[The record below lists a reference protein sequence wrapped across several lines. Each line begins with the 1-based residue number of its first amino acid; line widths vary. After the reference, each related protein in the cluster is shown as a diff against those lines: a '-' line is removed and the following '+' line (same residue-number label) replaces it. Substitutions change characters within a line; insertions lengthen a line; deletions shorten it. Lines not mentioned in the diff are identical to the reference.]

1 MKKIVYSALCAAALA
16 AAGCS
21 DFLDTSSPSKVDKT
35 FVFQDISRYSAILD
49 GAYETWRGAANS
61 HLYGA
66 GLFYASDCASDIERH
81 PESYNAQPARH
92 VPECFYVNGTETG
105 IYDTDSYQ
113 AEGSYAYT
121 QAFKTIAQ
129 ANAVINAVESSE
141 SFEELL
147 AAGPS
152 KEGQLYGEAMA
163 LRATCYRELIRF
175 YGDVPY
181 TKEFGTPADDIVS
194 RDAIYD
200 DLLKDLVRVE
210 PIMYRVGEEGVQKDQ
225 FSRTY
230 VQGLIGRMALE
241 AGGYHTRRGDMP
253 ADFYV
258 DGEGNPLTFETIGKP
273 NANAGNAVYG
283 RRTDWK
289 AKYQLAKTYFGK
301 CLENS
306 GTAQLVLTDP
316 RAAEKGRV
324 YGNPY
329 QYFFQQMHLPDETFA
344 TESIYEYTMTRGD
357 SNERPYS
364 SGRPSSGGG
373 TRKDSDGYPCKNYGQ
388 FRFNPAF
395 YYGVFDPNDMRRDVA
410 ATVTGSQG
418 KNGTEKLIPIAPNS
432 KADGGGIA
440 LNKWD
445 ENRVELPWT
454 KQRQS
459 GINGPYMRI
468 SEIYLGYAEACAA
481 LNQDIATA
489 TQYLKT
495 IRERSF
501 PVGKANTD
509 AFIAKEGGLLNAVI
523 AERGF
528 EYAGEGDRRW
538 TLIRT
543 GLIGKKIKEIK
554 ELTKKMLDGLAASGS
569 YTFENGNVISDYIY
583 TKLVDA
589 KSQYGHRL
597 TAQTPEGMENDP
609 VLYPGWRG
617 QHDDWANVA
626 EQQNI
631 KNGFKSANVTKTNL
645 AIEGLFKPL
654 TAARKAELEAEG
666 SGYTKVE
673 WGKALVDNKDDY
685 YEKLFNGYDYESA
698 PIYLWPFTPNTCL
711 TEGLHNGYGFSDH

>member
-1 MKKIVYSALCAAALA
+1 MKKIVYSALCVAALA
-16 AAGCS
+16 AAPSCS
-21 DFLDTSSPSKVDKT
+21 DYLDTSSPSTVNGE
-35 FVFQDISRYSAILD
+35 FVFSNMTTARTAMD
-49 GAYETWRGAANS
+49 GAYDAWRGTANS
-61 HLYGA
+61 HVFGA

-81 PESYNAQPARH
+81 PEAYTAQLPRH
-92 VPECFYVNGTETG
+92 LPECFYVNGTETAA
-105 IYDTDSYQ
+105 YDNVNYQ
-113 AEGSYAYT
+113 KESNAYT
-121 QAFKTIAQ
+121 NLYATISKC
-129 ANAVINAVESSE
+129 NAIITAMENASY
-141 SFEELL
+141 FEEIMS
-147 AAGPS
+147 AGVPS
-152 KEGQLYGEAMA
+152 NQTQLYGEAIA
-163 LRATCYRELIRF
+163 LRATCYRELIKY

-181 TKEFGTPADDIVS
+181 NDTFGVPAGGLAP
-194 RDAIYD
+194 RDSIYD
-200 DLLKDLVRVE
+200 VVLKDLQVVE
-210 PIMYRVGEEGVQKDQ
+210 PLMYIVGENGIDKGQM
-225 FSRTY
+225 SRTY

-241 AGGYHTRRGDMP
+241 AGGYQTRRGDMP

-258 DGEGNPLTFETIGKP
+258 DGEGNTLTFETIGKP

-283 RRTDWK
+283 RRSDWK

-329 QYFFQQMHLPDETFA
+329 QYFFQEMHLGDEIFA
-344 TESIYEYTMTRGD
+344 TESIYEYIMTKGVSD
-357 SNERPYS
+357 ERPYS
-364 SGRPSSGGG
+364 SGRPSSGGN
-373 TRKDSDGYPCKNYGQ
+373 RKANDGYPCKNYGQ

-410 ATVTGSQG
+410 ATVTGSHG
-418 KNGTEKLIPIAPNS
+418 KNGTEKLLPIAPNS
-432 KADGGGIA
+432 KAEGGGIS

-445 ENRVELPWT
+445 ENRVEIPFA
-454 KQRQS
+454 KQRNS

-481 LNQDIATA
+481 LNEDVATA
-489 TQYLKT
+489 TAYLKK

-501 PVGKANTD
+501 PSGKANTD

-554 ELTKKMLDGLAASGS
+554 ELTKKMIDGLAANGS

-589 KSQYGHRL
+589 RAQYGHRL
-597 TAQTPEGMENDP
+597 TAQTPAGMENDP

-617 QHDDWANVA
+617 QHDDWAAVA
-626 EQQNI
+626 QAG
-631 KNGFKSANVTKTNL
+631 GFTFASANLNETNL

-666 SGYTKVE
+666 SGYTKE
-673 WGKALVDNKDDY
+673 PWGKALVDNKNEY
-685 YEKLFNGYDYESA
+685 YDKLFNGYDYESA
-698 PIYLWPFTPNTCL
+698 PIYLWPFTPNICATA
-711 TEGLHNGYGFSDH
+711 GLHNGYNFTDD